1 MILAFSHLTTVA
13 YLMHI
18 VKTTNTNQTP
28 TQTTRKH
35 STWLATNATQ
45 SHKIHNYPSL
55 NDNNLLFNS
64 SKGIFVITNGMFS
77 RSANFTAREST
88 DPG

>member
-1 MILAFSHLTTVA
+1 MLAFSHFATVA

-18 VKTTNTNQTP
+18 IKTTTTNQTP
-28 TQTTRKH
+28 TQITRKH
-35 STWLATNATQ
+35 GTWLATNAAQ
-45 SHKIHNYPSL
+45 SHKIHNYHSL
-55 NDNNLLFNS
+55 KDNNLLFNS
-64 SKGIFVITNGMFS
+64 SKGIFVTTNGMFS